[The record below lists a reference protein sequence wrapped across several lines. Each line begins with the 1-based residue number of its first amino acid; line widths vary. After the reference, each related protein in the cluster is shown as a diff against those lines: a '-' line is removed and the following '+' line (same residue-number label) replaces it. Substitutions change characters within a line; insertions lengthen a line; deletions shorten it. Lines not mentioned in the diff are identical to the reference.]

1 LFKRSTLALV
11 EFAVDAQCRDI
22 IVTAFQFGSRS
33 MKPGIP
39 ALALLTAGSA
49 FAVSVAAAQ
58 TAPKPAAAAPA
69 QALFAVSPYKNLKVF
84 PQDITRA
91 QLLSNMKLFSQ
102 SLGVRCTYCH
112 VGTEGQPLSTF
123 DFASD
128 AKEHKVIARD
138 MLRMAHRLN
147 TDLPGITGDPS
158 ARISC
163 FTCHRGS
170 EKPVADVPAGAVLVP
185 PPPGAAPPPPPKP

>member
-1 LFKRSTLALV
+1 
-11 EFAVDAQCRDI
+11 
-22 IVTAFQFGSRS
+22 

-39 ALALLTAGSA
+39 AFALIGAASLFG
-49 FAVSVAAAQ
+49 VSVAVAQ
-58 TAPKPAAAAPA
+58 TAPPLAAPA
-69 QALFAVSPYKNLKVF
+69 QAPFAVPPYKNLKVF
-84 PQDITRA
+84 PKDISRA
-91 QLLSNMKLFSQ
+91 NLLSNMKLFSQ
-102 SLGVRCTYCH
+102 SLGVRCIYCH

-128 AKEHKVIARD
+128 AKEHKAIARD

-185 PPPGAAPPPPPKP
+185 PRPGAAPPPPSKP

>member
-1 LFKRSTLALV
+1 
-11 EFAVDAQCRDI
+11 
-22 IVTAFQFGSRS
+22 

-39 ALALLTAGSA
+39 ALALLVAGSA

-58 TAPKPAAAAPA
+58 TSPTPSAGPPA
-69 QALFAVSPYKNLKVF
+69 QPPFAVPPFKNLKVF
-84 PQDITRA
+84 PKDISRA
-91 QLLSNMKLFSQ
+91 DLLTNMKLFSQ

-112 VGTEGQPLSTF
+112 VGEEGKPLSTF

-185 PPPGAAPPPPPKP
+185 SPPGAAPPPPPRP